1 MSPLPEFRPTHGTL
15 PTSKE
20 KSLSLSLSS
29 LSLSLSLSISLSLSL
44 SLSHK
49 PLSVPRSI
57 YMDSSEEPL
66 KTSTEDL
73 F

>member
-20 KSLSLSLSS
+20 KSLSLSPLSP
-29 LSLSLSLSISLSLSL
+29 LSLSLSL